1 MAQVYAARTYNIKNM
16 KKLIK
21 VIRWFY
27 PGLQIKRWI
36 GLLILGMFL
45 ILISSHLVVR
55 ERSQTIQIVYKA
67 LLNVGIG
74 ILILGTYYLIR
85 SFFEA
90 LYPDDD
96 KNLLDIIYAR
106 RFLSKGPKIAVIG
119 GGTGLSTILNGLKEY
134 TSNIVAIVTV
144 SDEGGS
150 SGRLR
155 EEFGILPPGDIRNCL
170 VSLAEAPKLMKD
182 LFQYRFR
189 EGEGLKEHSFG
200 NLFIT
205 AMTQVTGS
213 FEEAIKASSK
223 ILAIRG
229 RVIPSTLEKVRLK
242 AEYSDGTFQE
252 GENKITA
259 QGKPIK
265 KIYLMPSNVSLNP
278 EALEAIKEAEV
289 IIYGPG
295 SLFTSVIPNLLI
307 EQIVAALANKNTLKL
322 YICNVMTQHGE
333 TDGFTAADHL
343 NSLVVH
349 SKREVVNCCLVNSGR
364 LDPGLL
370 LRYAQD
376 KSFPVIFDRE
386 RLKKTVSLVFEGDIV
401 SKIDYLHHDSE
412 NTAKMVIDIYNY
424 YKKRWKK

>member
-1 MAQVYAARTYNIKNM
+1 M
-16 KKLIK
+16 
-21 VIRWFY
+21 
-27 PGLQIKRWI
+27 
-36 GLLILGMFL
+36 ILGMFL

-55 ERSQTIQIVYKA
+55 ETSRIVQIIYKA

-74 ILILGTYYLIR
+74 ILIIGTYYLIK

-90 LYPDDD
+90 IYPDDD
-96 KNLLDIIYAR
+96 KDLLDVIYAK
-106 RFLSKGPKIAVIG
+106 RFLSKGPRIAVIG
-119 GGTGLSTILNGLKEY
+119 GGTGLSTILGGLKEY

-182 LFQYRFR
+182 LFQYRFK

-223 ILAIRG
+223 VLAIRG
-229 RVIPSTLEKVRLK
+229 SVIPSTLDKVRLK
-242 AEYSDGTFQE
+242 AEYNDGTIQE

-259 QGKPIK
+259 EGKSIRR
-265 KIYLMPSNVSLNP
+265 IYLIPANASLNP
-278 EALEAIKEAEV
+278 EALEAIRQAEV
-289 IIYGPG
+289 IILGPG
-295 SLFTSVIPNLLI
+295 SLFTSIIPNILI
-307 EQIVAALANKNTLKL
+307 EQLVNEIVNRNTLKL

-343 NSLVVH
+343 EAIIAH
-349 SKREVVNCCLVNSGR
+349 SRRDLVNCCLVNSGR
-364 LDPGLL
+364 LDYSLL

-386 RLKKTVSLVFEGDIV
+386 RLKKSVPLVFEGDIV
-401 SKIDYLHHDSE
+401 SKSDYLHHDSE
-412 NTAKMVIDIYNY
+412 KAAKMVMDIYNY
-424 YKKRWKK
+424 CKKKWKG